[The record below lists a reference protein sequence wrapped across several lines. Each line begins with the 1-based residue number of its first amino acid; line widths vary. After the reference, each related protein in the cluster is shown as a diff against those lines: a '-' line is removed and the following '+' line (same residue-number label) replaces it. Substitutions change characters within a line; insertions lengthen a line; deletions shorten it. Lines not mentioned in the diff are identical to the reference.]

1 MNDRRDPRPYPAA
14 PVQPATRGTAA
25 DPHGAFQISWPRR
38 RALAA
43 LVVGTVGSALPAF
56 ANAQARPAL
65 APTPPDAEGPFYPRT
80 LPADRD
86 GDLTRVAGRSG
97 VAQGTLLYL
106 VGTVRRTDGTLLSAA
121 TVELWQCDA
130 LGVYH
135 HVGATEPKDENFQGY
150 GAVVTDADG
159 RYAFRTIRP
168 VAYPGRPPHLH
179 FKLTPKSGPGLTTQL
194 YVRGDGGP
202 TSAFVGRDRDRLSM
216 TAGIRAGPGTRGARG
231 GVRLRAAVTAPE
243 RRQCTVTGEKKRTT
257 APERS
262 W

>member
-1 MNDRRDPRPYPAA
+1 MRSLRWPSARSAA
-14 PVQPATRGTAA
+14 PCPRSPT
-25 DPHGAFQISWPRR
+25 RR
-38 RALAA
+38 RARR
-43 LVVGTVGSALPAF
+43 V
-56 ANAQARPAL
+56 

-97 VAQGTLLYL
+97 VAQGTPLYL
-106 VGTVRRTDGTLLSAA
+106 AGTVRRTDGTPLSGT

-135 HVGATEPKDENFQGY
+135 HVGATEPQDENFQGY
-150 GAVVTDADG
+150 GVVVTDADG

-202 TSAFVGRDRDRLSM
+202 TSTFVGRDRDRLSM
-216 TAGIRAGPGTRGARG
+216 TLAPR
-231 GVRLRAAVTAPE
+231 RAANRARS
-243 RRQCTVTGEKKRTT
+243 RRSSTSCCGDGAGRGVSAR
-257 APERS
+257 
-262 W
+262 

>member
-1 MNDRRDPRPYPAA
+1 LTDRREPRPYP
-14 PVQPATRGTAA
+14 PNQPSPRRTAA
-25 DPHGAFQISWPRR
+25 DASGADRVSWRRR

-43 LVVGTVGSALPAF
+43 LVAGTVGSALPALVS
-56 ANAQARPAL
+56 AQARPAL
-65 APTPPDAEGPFYPRT
+65 AVTPTDAEGPFYPRA
-80 LPADRD
+80 LPPDRD

-97 VAQGTLLYL
+97 AAQGTLLYL
-106 VGTVRRTDGTLLSAA
+106 FGTVRRTDGTPLPGA

-150 GAVVTDADG
+150 GVVVTDADG

-194 YVRGDGGP
+194 YVMGDGGP
-202 TSAFVGRDRDRLSM
+202 TSMFVGRDRDRLSM
-216 TAGIRAGPGTRGARG
+216 TLASAQGREPGALAAEFDF
-231 GVRLRAAVTAPE
+231 VLR
-243 RRQCTVTGEKKRTT
+243 
-257 APERS
+257 
-262 W
+262 